1 MARTASP
8 KVTTASKRASLH
20 LGLGLLLAATSALAQ
35 NSAQAE
41 LQRHTQAVNNYE
53 GWMRNQAAGSY
64 VNQAE
69 DAAAAQIAANIRAAQ
84 KEKIRK
90 DAIRDWW
97 GVIVVSTDD
106 GSWNVK
112 LNAQDQSE
120 ATLDA
125 MKACK
130 GTCSPVLSFANS
142 CMAPAYSSQ
151 GGLFWSAGETRELA
165 AAAAAQACSTE
176 GGTGCKSPPKE
187 AFCSGWKYA
196 YGAVDRFLHRADMTA
211 RGDVATPKLVYF
223 PGAKDYIAKPPAR
236 RGTSTAMRAINT
248 DMPSDPM
255 RPYAGAMVEQR
266 AEGMNRMARPWTAI
280 ATGSASKAY
289 GVHWGLNEQDASDT
303 ALTKCGGGDC
313 RVLVAVPY
321 GECAAAI
328 RVGKP
333 GEKIAS
339 FGGRGKTKEEAEEAA
354 VTECITSG
362 AKVCPVVFN
371 ECMK

>member
-1 MARTASP
+1 MI
-8 KVTTASKRASLH
+8 TASKCQALT
-20 LGLGLLLAATSALAQ
+20 LGLGLLLMAAPTPAQ

-69 DAAAAQIAANIRAAQ
+69 AAAAAQIAANIRAVEKA
-84 KEKIRK
+84 KIRK
-90 DAIRDWW
+90 DAVRDWW

-106 GSWNVK
+106 GSWNVE
-112 LNAQDQSE
+112 LNAHDTSE

-165 AAAAAQACSTE
+165 AVGATQACTVA
-176 GGTGCKSPPKE
+176 GGTDCQSPPKE

-196 YGAVDRFLHRADMTA
+196 YKAVDRFLHRADLTA
-211 RGDVATPKLVYF
+211 RGDVAPPKLSYF
-223 PGAKDYIAKPPAR
+223 PGAKEYIAKPPAR
-236 RGTSTAMRAINT
+236 RGTSTAIKAVKT
-248 DMPSDPM
+248 DMPTDPM
-255 RPYAGAMVEQR
+255 RPYAGVMVEQR
-266 AEGMNRMARPWTAI
+266 AEGMNRMAQPWTAI
-280 ATGSASKAY
+280 ATGTAGNAY
-289 GVHWGLNEQDASDT
+289 AVHWGLNEQDASDT
-303 ALTKCGGGDC
+303 ALSKCGGGDC
-313 RVLVAVPY
+313 RILVAVPH

-328 RVGKP
+328 RVGKA
-333 GEKIAS
+333 GDRITS
-339 FGGRGKTKEEAEEAA
+339 FGGRGKTKDAAEEAA
-354 VTECITSG
+354 LTDCITSG
-362 AKVCPVVFN
+362 AKVCPIVFS